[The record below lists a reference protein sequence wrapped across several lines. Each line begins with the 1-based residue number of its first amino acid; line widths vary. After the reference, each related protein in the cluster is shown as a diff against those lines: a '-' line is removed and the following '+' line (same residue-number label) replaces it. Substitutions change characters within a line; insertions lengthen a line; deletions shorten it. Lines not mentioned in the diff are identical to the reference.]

1 MFPVSLC
8 ILSLVYTWES
18 FEKKN
23 KNLSIDDTNSTEQML
38 AALTKV
44 LDSSL
49 TASIISA
56 LP

>member
-44 LDSSL
+44 L
-49 TASIISA
+49 AH
-56 LP
+56 